1 MSYLVVVLA
10 LDLTMKCFLTSL
22 RVIRE
27 ISLVR
32 RCARNTAVDWETRA
46 LRGRYI
52 YSTTICTSFDARCEY
67 VFTARSLVG
76 GRKIL
81 TVDWAVLCD
90 LEAKA
95 LESPVC
101 AKRIVQFYVIDE
113 VFLLEG
119 WCEPDPPLVWEGY
132 KVKREGL
139 SCSARLYTPGQCF
152 GLGPEVVASQGN
164 NHRLSVKECEAKC
177 CADKDCNMWQAHH
190 LRGCFMS
197 AGDFWCDPTQK
208 AYTGGRKCAKG
219 Y

>member
-1 MSYLVVVLA
+1 MSFLVVVLA

-27 ISLVR
+27 ISPVR

-113 VFLLEG
+113 VFYWKDGASPILRWSGRGIKSRERDSAAPRG
-119 WCEPDPPLVWEGY
+119 SIPLDSVSAS
-132 KVKREGL
+132 GL
-139 SCSARLYTPGQCF
+139 
-152 GLGPEVVASQGN
+152 
-164 NHRLSVKECEAKC
+164 K
-177 CADKDCNMWQAHH
+177 
-190 LRGCFMS
+190 
-197 AGDFWCDPTQK
+197 
-208 AYTGGRKCAKG
+208 
-219 Y
+219 